1 MYVYSRFGGE
11 NSNLLN
17 KMIQSGMKKCT
28 QFYKY
33 DSCLWNY
40 EAPEWQFNVLHMAGK
55 CTDILCIHTDFRQNT
70 SFSKNEN

>member
-33 DSCLWNY
+33 DSCL
-40 EAPEWQFNVLHMAGK
+40 
-55 CTDILCIHTDFRQNT
+55 
-70 SFSKNEN
+70 